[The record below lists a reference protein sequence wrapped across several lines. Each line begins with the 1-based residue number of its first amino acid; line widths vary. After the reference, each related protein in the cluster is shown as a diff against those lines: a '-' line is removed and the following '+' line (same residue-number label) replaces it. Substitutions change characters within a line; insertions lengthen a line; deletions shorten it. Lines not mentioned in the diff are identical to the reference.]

1 MMNKVYGVKF
11 NLSELKKRN
20 IKKIGKEKGN
30 AQAACEFQN
39 FQN

>member
-1 MMNKVYGVKF
+1 MNKVYGVKF

-30 AQAACEFQN
+30 A
-39 FQN
+39 